1 MTLGECFSEPQFSHL
16 ENEDEVLLATR
27 YTDRIISALQKIQG
41 VVGQHSG

>member
-1 MTLGECFSEPQFSHL
+1 MTLGERFSEPQFSQL

-27 YTDRIISALQKIQG
+27 YMDRIISALQKIQG